1 MRNKKRWTAVLAA
14 VLATTFMLQGTI
26 YTSNEDMQNF
36 VYPTY
41 LKKWGAENKTGQRDS
56 YYFDDAKSFKFKN
69 LSNSKGGWFLNS
81 GMPKSYYKKLESLPS
96 NDKQVTGKYMSSS
109 YGKSFIKKLKKYRTK
124 NKYSMLINYDVLLGN
139 MSYICKFGTKEN
151 LYTTGHEE
159 YNFGIDFF
167 QTGWLNL
174 LDDES
179 MMLTI
184 KEMNQFY
191 KKGYLKYSLYYGAD
205 KLKDKTINVGE
216 TVTNKPSNMPK
227 SDWYDDDYDS
237 AIIQEWNVYTPEEFN
252 KAKKAKQT
260 YLTWNAMHT
269 DYKHNAPG
277 IEKAYQ
283 VQNRGYNFDNA
294 TPGSDVASVDSKTGK
309 VTGLKQ
315 GTAYVTVCYYEIQPV
330 VNPESPFAHCYLSEY
345 RYFASLKGDAR
356 SDAIKKVI
364 SKRFS
369 EGEAL
374 EWIIAVTKATD
385 DFPNSQTLVK
395 FYRTYKVTV
404 K

>member
-41 LKKWGAENKTGQRDS
+41 MKKWGPENKTGQRDS
-56 YYFDDAKSFKFKN
+56 YYFDSAKSFKFKN
-69 LSNSKGGWFLNS
+69 LPKSKGGSFLNS
-81 GMPKSYYKKLESLPS
+81 GLAASYYKKVKGWPYEL
-96 NDKQVTGKYMSSS
+96 QVTGKYLSGS
-109 YGKSFIKKLKKYRTK
+109 YGKNLLKRLKTYRSKNQYSKL
-124 NKYSMLINYDVLLGN
+124 IDYDTLLGD
-139 MSYICKFGTKEN
+139 MSYICKYGTKEN
-151 LYTTGHEE
+151 LYGIGTGFR
-159 YNFGIDFF
+159 NFGFDLLQNGSGHFLEDFP
-167 QTGWLNL
+167 
-174 LDDES
+174 

-184 KEMNQFY
+184 KEMNQLY

-205 KLKDKTINVGE
+205 KLKDKTIKVGK
-216 TVTNKPSNMPK
+216 TVTNKPTNMPK
-227 SDWYDDDYDS
+227 SDWYGDDCG
-237 AIIQEWNVYTPEEFN
+237 IVQQWNVYTPEEYN
-252 KAKKAKQT
+252 KAKKQNQT
-260 YLTWNAMHT
+260 FLTWNAMHT
-269 DYKHNAPG
+269 DFKHDAPG
-277 IEKAYQ
+277 IEKVYQ

-294 TPGSDVASVDSKTGK
+294 TPGSDVASVDKKTGK

-330 VNPESPFAHCYLSEY
+330 VNPERPFAHCYLSEY

-369 EGEAL
+369 KGEAF
-374 EWIIAVTKATD
+374 EWIIAVKKATE

-404 K
+404 Q